1 MGPVATKAY
10 REAPLTRK
18 ATMYLGSIVFI
29 GPQGSGKTS
38 LMRNFTGQPFRLME
52 PPTQKVYI
60 PDSYCQLLDH
70 LDWLPS
76 TAGLMYEDELVRI
89 IVEDLLKHTQTMLK
103 SDAPA
108 PPLPPLR
115 KRSASFSESHGARMF
130 SADSPELT
138 RATNRLSGSF
148 EVIESGS
155 LEGKLQI
162 GIRPQPVAESGRT
175 NSLER
180 QSHKKSFFNRLRH
193 HHKSGQDRNTG
204 TAMKRHYSDS
214 VARSHYTGT
223 GATNG
228 SASPEYY
235 SSLPERL
242 IGKIKAELKECSAG
256 SLSQKYFGKIV
267 DVPGSFPFSAIKPL
281 FITETSV
288 SILVYDVSQDLYSVP
303 SPGTHRR
310 SPPDT
315 REGKQ
320 NGSLSPMP
328 APALD
333 ESTYLDQIM
342 SEIENLCLHWS
353 HSNAALP
360 LKGPRIV
367 IVGTHS
373 DKVPASVSMRHFEIL
388 RDAIK
393 SSPYEKYV
401 NMMKY
406 IISSSSVIERSN
418 IEDLKRFTM
427 ETFKKACRQQVPLR
441 WLRCIRRF
449 QGLSAKGMHF
459 VSLTQAQGI
468 ISELCD
474 LSRTE
479 DIQEVVRF
487 LHQNHVILHLD
498 RIHRLKEIIIT
509 SPQWFALQM
518 SEIFAA
524 ATVSLGGALSELVTD
539 QQLLQTKGLLSNR
552 LLDYVWRDRDS
563 RLNRDE
569 LLTIMHKMDLLCCM
583 GTGTRP
589 FSPPATV
596 ESFTQSPSVKRKTLL
611 KVIVSSL
618 IVPALVKEPMPQ
630 NLNSLPTYGVEP
642 LYFRFKDGLLP
653 GGLFSRLVVRCI
665 PSYPINFSLYRDA
678 AAFEV
683 DPTSLLVLTAGRD
696 HIRLCLHRI
705 RNEMAQNFLTSPVPT
720 NLDDLL
726 RGGSAPN
733 PDLCMAVLMFIQA
746 ALSDVIQQW
755 IPHLDYDLCIACNC
769 EAGSSSAD
777 RIHYIIL
784 SDSDNILQRSSLRCQ
799 ANSQISISTALTCWF
814 GELRSPNQSPFSGD
828 DLGMSKILCYDP
840 EATAYFSCMYI
851 HCINKMGMS
860 VLSLMCT

>member
-1 MGPVATKAY
+1 MLIKHLPFPSLAVEELVLGPVATKAY

-18 ATMYLGSIVFI
+18 ATMFLGSIVFI

-38 LMRNFTGQPFRLME
+38 LMRNFIGQPFRLME

-60 PDSYCQLLDH
+60 PESYCQLLDH

-76 TAGLMYEDELVRI
+76 PGGLMYEDELVRI
-89 IVEDLLKHTQTMLK
+89 IVEDLLKQTQTMLK
-103 SDAPA
+103 ADAPA

-115 KRSASFSESHGARMF
+115 KQRSASFSESHGVHSF
-130 SADSPELT
+130 FEDSPEMT

-162 GIRPQPVAESGRT
+162 GIRPQPVAGPGGT

-180 QSHKKSFFNRLRH
+180 PSLKKSFFNRLRL
-193 HHKSGQDRNTG
+193 HHKDRSAG
-204 TAMKRHYSDS
+204 IAMKRTYSDS
-214 VARSHYTGT
+214 VRRAQYTGT
-223 GATNG
+223 GAANG
-228 SASPEYY
+228 STSPEYY

-267 DVPGSFPFSAIKPL
+267 DIPGSFPFSAIKPL

-288 SILVYDVSQDLYSVP
+288 SVLVYDVSQDLYSVP
-303 SPGTHRR
+303 SPGSHRK
-310 SPPDT
+310 SPLGTKD
-315 REGKQ
+315 GKQ
-320 NGSLSPMP
+320 NGSQSPMP
-328 APALD
+328 APGPAPAPG
-333 ESTYLDQIM
+333 ESTYLDQVM

-373 DKVPASVSMRHFEIL
+373 DKVPASVSMRNFEIL

-393 SSPYEKYV
+393 SSPYDKYV

-406 IISSSSVIERSN
+406 IISSSSVIEHSN

-441 WLRCIRRF
+441 WLRCVRRF

-459 VSLTQAQGI
+459 VSLAQAQGI
-468 ISELCD
+468 ISDLCD

-479 DIQEVVRF
+479 DIQEVIRF

-524 ATVSLGGALSELVTD
+524 ATMSLGGGLSELATD

-583 GTGTRP
+583 GAGTRP

-596 ESFTQSPSVKRKTLL
+596 ESFTQSPALKRKSPS

-618 IVPALVKEPMPQ
+618 IVPALVKEPMPP

-653 GGLFSRLVVRCI
+653 GGLFSRLIVRCI

-705 RNEMAQNFLTSPVPT
+705 RNETAQNFLSSPVPT

-777 RIHYIIL
+777 RMHYIIL

-799 ANSQISISTALTCWF
+799 ANSQVSISTALTCWF

-828 DLGMSKILCYDP
+828 DLGMSKCLFAILC
-840 EATAYFSCMYI
+840 
-851 HCINKMGMS
+851 
-860 VLSLMCT
+860 L